1 MIKHPLPAAAIA
13 ISLALSSFISSASF
27 ARDVDMLNIGPITPA
42 EKAPVEP
49 ATAELPT
56 TTPDSPGRRSGD
68 ARAASA
74 APAADAVKALI
85 AKHAGLQ
92 GVPVWLAD
100 AVVRIE
106 SRYNPNARNGVH
118 MGLTQINHRTARSL
132 GFSGAPSALL
142 EPDTNLRYGLKYLG
156 DAYKLADG
164 DVCGTILRYQAG
176 HRAVQMTAAARAYC
190 SKVKLFTASASAAKA
205 Q

>member
-1 MIKHPLPAAAIA
+1 MIKHPSNAAAIA
-13 ISLALSSFISSASF
+13 ISFVLGSVFSGSSL
-27 ARDVDMLNIGPITPA
+27 ARDVDMLNIGPITQTENLPKELTTA
-42 EKAPVEP
+42 EP
-49 ATAELPT
+49 AATA
-56 TTPDSPGRRSGD
+56 PDSPARRRGD
-68 ARAASA
+68 SRAMSA
-74 APAADAVKALI
+74 PPAADAVKALI

-164 DVCGTILRYQAG
+164 DVCGTILRDQAG